1 MELPSRPRPAARSL
15 AFAAG
20 LAGVLL
26 SLAGPAAAQARGS
39 YSDPLGEAVGRAV
52 EYWEGTPCDGT
63 VGVTMA
69 PAAEAPPAGANAP
82 GAPSP
87 YAAMWATWTSPAG
100 YNVFTSPAAS
110 FTECVVHI
118 NVGVWPTVQS
128 EDAEFP
134 AFCKE
139 ILHEYGHFEGYPD
152 VGRQPGTVEY
162 ERPDLAHLPLC
173 ESYVLHYGEKVYRG
187 PPRRRSAHRS

>member
-1 MELPSRPRPAARSL
+1 MALTSRPHLAARVL
-15 AFAAG
+15 VLAAG
-20 LAGVLL
+20 LAAMALT
-26 SLAGPAAAQARGS
+26 LAAPGAAQARGS
-39 YSDPLGEAVGRAV
+39 YSDPLAEAVGRAV
-52 EYWEGTPCDGT
+52 EYWEGTPCGGT

-69 PAAEAPPAGANAP
+69 PAAEAPRAGANAP

-87 YAAMWATWTSPAG
+87 FAAMWATWTSPTG
-100 YNVFTSPAAS
+100 ENMFTSPPAS
-110 FTECVVHI
+110 FTECVVHV

-128 EDAEFP
+128 EDALFP

-152 VGRQPGTVEY
+152 VDQQPGTVEY
-162 ERPDLAHLPLC
+162 ERPDLAHVPLC

-187 PPRRRSAHRS
+187 PPRHRRPRPG